1 MTVDVRPEKPVV
13 EPDTLT
19 DLLDTLRPR
28 LTGLPE
34 SSLRELVSTALH
46 DFGDV
51 RVTTYLP
58 ILVERRVREEL
69 RQAGTA
75 GRSAR

>member
-13 EPDTLT
+13 ESGNDTLT

-28 LTGLPE
+28 LQELSE

-58 ILVERRVREEL
+58 ILVERRVREEM
-69 RQAGTA
+69 RHDTR
-75 GRSAR
+75 GR